1 MISAIIGPRVNG
13 VMYNR
18 YYTEKDVINCIF
30 HRCRKSIRAFH
41 ACRFK
46 EEMTSLFY
54 TSRVHAKVGGR
65 EYMSRVEST
74 FEGKVEGLEMSLK
87 MRPPPPKK

>member
-13 VMYNR
+13 VMHNR

-54 TSRVHAKVGGR
+54 TSRRRGVAIKLGPGDNVLGAH
-65 EYMSRVEST
+65 
-74 FEGKVEGLEMSLK
+74 F
-87 MRPPPPKK
+87 